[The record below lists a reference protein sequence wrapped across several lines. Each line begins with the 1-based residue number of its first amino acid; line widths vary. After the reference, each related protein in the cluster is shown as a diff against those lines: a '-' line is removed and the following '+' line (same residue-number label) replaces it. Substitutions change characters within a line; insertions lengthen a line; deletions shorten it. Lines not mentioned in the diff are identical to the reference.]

1 MVGILCGIAIC
12 STCRIA
18 VGIWDTPPRSL
29 LCKARISVRNES
41 DAPIAY
47 PIARVSGTP
56 ILQVGNE
63 AGEIEMTVP
72 RGATISF
79 LLPGS
84 MFHRYQADDLT
95 VPDSASVQRRFLTHT
110 KKGRRKKRRPASGNN
125 ENIGNKNSGR
135 SRKPGQ
141 IPDHRN
147 KKHLSGR

>member
-12 STCRIA
+12 STCRIT

-29 LCKARISVRNES
+29 LCNASISVRNEY

-47 PIARVSGTP
+47 PISRVSVSP

-72 RGATISF
+72 KGATISF

-95 VPDSASVQRRFLTHT
+95 VPDSASVQRRIVA
-110 KKGRRKKRRPASGNN
+110 RRQNYTFREPVPILMDR
-125 ENIGNKNSGR
+125 IR
-135 SRKPGQ
+135 
-141 IPDHRN
+141 
-147 KKHLSGR
+147 

>member
-1 MVGILCGIAIC
+1 MARGGYLLVGILCGIAIC
-12 STCRIA
+12 SACRIA

-29 LCKARISVRNES
+29 LCKARISVRNEY

-72 RGATISF
+72 KGATISF

-84 MFHRYQADDLT
+84 MFHRYQPMT
-95 VPDSASVQRRFLTHT
+95 SRFPIRPPCSA
-110 KKGRRKKRRPASGNN
+110 AS
-125 ENIGNKNSGR
+125 SH
-135 SRKPGQ
+135 
-141 IPDHRN
+141 DV
-147 KKHLSGR
+147 

>member
-1 MVGILCGIAIC
+1 MARGGYLLVGILCGIAIC
-12 STCRIA
+12 SACRIA
-18 VGIWDTPPRSL
+18 GGIWDPPPRSL

-95 VPDSASVQRRFLTHT
+95 VSDSASVQRRIVA
-110 KKGRRKKRRPASGNN
+110 RRLKYPFREPVPILMDR
-125 ENIGNKNSGR
+125 IR
-135 SRKPGQ
+135 
-141 IPDHRN
+141 
-147 KKHLSGR
+147 